1 MKKNPTDPRY
11 IRQITIRETATDL
24 FDIKSVFG
32 VLTPEDATKVIRKA
46 IEAEPMTAGGTKES
60 FWVLHLTSK
69 NNLKSVECCTV
80 GILDAA
86 LIHAR
91 EVFRGAIAAGAA
103 AIVLAHNH
111 PSGDPSPSAED
122 IRITRQ
128 LVDAGKIIGIKVL
141 DHMIIGDEKSSYSMR
156 ENGVADFG

>member
-1 MKKNPTDPRY
+1 MNLKPTDPRY

-24 FDIKSVFG
+24 FDIKNVCE
-32 VLTPEDATKVIRKA
+32 VRTPEEAAGVIRKA
-46 IEAEPMTAGGTKES
+46 IESEPMTAGGTKES
-60 FWVLHLTSK
+60 FWVLHLTPRNK
-69 NNLKSVECCTV
+69 LKSVECCTV
-80 GILDAA
+80 GILDAS

-122 IRITRQ
+122 IRITKQ

-156 ENGVADFG
+156 ENGIVDFG